1 MIWRMHLYIISLK
14 NGWLRSPGFEA
25 VSRAKSCFA
34 QKKVSNIKLV
44 SMISNV
50 KWQSYKFCYSSKYN
64 QIASQ
69 NQYNR
74 NCFIINKSR
83 VSTEE
88 CEIDKNK

>member
-1 MIWRMHLYIISLK
+1 MDDCVLRDSKRLVERKAVLLKKKFQIS
-14 NGWLRSPGFEA
+14 
-25 VSRAKSCFA
+25 
-34 QKKVSNIKLV
+34 KLV
-44 SMISNV
+44 SMIFNV
-50 KWQSYKFCYSSKYN
+50 KWQSYKFCYSSKYK

-69 NQYNR
+69 NQYNP

>member
-1 MIWRMHLYIISLK
+1 MDDCVLRDSKRLVERKAVLLKKNFQIS
-14 NGWLRSPGFEA
+14 
-25 VSRAKSCFA
+25 
-34 QKKVSNIKLV
+34 KLV